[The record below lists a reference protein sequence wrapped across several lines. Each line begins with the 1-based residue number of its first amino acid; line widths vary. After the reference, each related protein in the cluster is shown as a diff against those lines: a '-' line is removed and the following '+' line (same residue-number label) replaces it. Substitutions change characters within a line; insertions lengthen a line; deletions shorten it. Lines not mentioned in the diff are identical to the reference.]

1 LDRKDLRIVTICKS
15 GHRSAIAMMAM
26 QLLGFKDVKS
36 LAGGLN
42 AWNAAAK

>member
-1 LDRKDLRIVTICKS
+1 LDRKELKVVTICQS
-15 GHRSAIAMMAM
+15 GHRSAIAMMSM

-42 AWNAAAK
+42 AWNAGK